1 MVLFKNSLLIYDFLT
16 QPSIVERMYDGELAN
31 GSIYDIDLFFLQSC

>member
-1 MVLFKNSLLIYDFLT
+1 MVLFKISLLIYDFLT
-16 QPSIVERMYDGELAN
+16 QPSIVERMYDAELAN